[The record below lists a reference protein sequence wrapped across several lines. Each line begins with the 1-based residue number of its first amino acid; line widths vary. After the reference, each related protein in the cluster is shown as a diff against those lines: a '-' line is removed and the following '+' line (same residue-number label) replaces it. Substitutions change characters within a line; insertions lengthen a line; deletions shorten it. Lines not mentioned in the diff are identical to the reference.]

1 MRFYSYFEGS
11 LLLEHSLRAAT
22 MPYYFTNLSSRKYK
36 GLSYNRFSLIYVGM
50 VILDSTAD
58 LTHTVDGGREQ
69 AVRQHAR
76 RRTRTTHGKY
86 AAVAAARPV
95 AGIPAIRSAYN
106 AGATVLRPAVRR
118 WVRRRVRRYA
128 VAAASA
134 AESGDRCRDKSIAGR
149 PCSAS

>member
-1 MRFYSYFEGS
+1 MDS
-11 LLLEHSLRAAT
+11 AA
-22 MPYYFTNLSSRKYK
+22 
-36 GLSYNRFSLIYVGM
+36 
-50 VILDSTAD
+50 
-58 LTHTVDGGREQ
+58 VDGGREQ

-95 AGIPAIRSAYN
+95 AGIRTAVRSAYN

-134 AESGDRCRDKSIAGR
+134 AESSDRCRASAGR
-149 PCSAS
+149 PCRAGRVFRRRHILLMLCYLVLRRRLHLRRDRFHPGQ